1 MVVINVNLGGLDPHQ
16 DTPVEILH
24 VVLLGFIKYFWR
36 DLIQNQLKNK
46 DEKKDILIQ
55 RLSMALSSLICLRLL
70 YNFAISNVALSV
82 DHDRDAFFN
91 KN

>member
-1 MVVINVNLGGLDPHQ
+1 MDVNIKGLDPHQ

-46 DEKKDILIQ
+46 DEKKI
-55 RLSMALSSLICLRLL
+55 SS
-70 YNFAISNVALSV
+70 
-82 DHDRDAFFN
+82 FN
-91 KN
+91 ASLASIPLA